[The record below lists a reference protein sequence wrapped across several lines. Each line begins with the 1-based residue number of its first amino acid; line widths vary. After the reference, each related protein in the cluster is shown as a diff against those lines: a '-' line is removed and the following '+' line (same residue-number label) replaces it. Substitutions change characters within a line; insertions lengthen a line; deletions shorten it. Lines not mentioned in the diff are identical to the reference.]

1 MTSSSY
7 ASSSSIYRVKTF
19 TSPYIQGKDVTYSAL
34 YPKNVNNTQTLLPII
49 FYLHGGG
56 KDNTALKDLQTF
68 FERCWIEKTLQPCL
82 IVTPT
87 ATDTYYM
94 DYYDKSE
101 LWTTFLTVSEK
112 GSFRDEIKNEFKG
125 ILNLDFTRV
134 AVTGASMGGFG
145 SLRLALRAPNE
156 FIACVSQEPGI
167 PPAFTYHTIP
177 RWYSRPN
184 WDLFY
189 GTPIDTKY
197 FEEYNPATLARD
209 NRKAILNSKLK
220 IMLEVGMED
229 ELGNMFGTEFIH
241 RVLFDNGIKHEYAVR
256 LHAQH
261 IPVTTD
267 RLIQCYNFIA
277 DSFKLNKRKLMPNS
291 INMIPIDKVP
301 EERRVGFHANELF
314 GEIVRGSKL

>member
-1 MTSSSY
+1 M
-7 ASSSSIYRVKTF
+7 
-19 TSPYIQGKDVTYSAL
+19 
-34 YPKNVNNTQTLLPII
+34 
-49 FYLHGGG
+49 
-56 KDNTALKDLQTF
+56 
-68 FERCWIEKTLQPCL
+68 
-82 IVTPT
+82 
-87 ATDTYYM
+87 
-94 DYYDKSE
+94 
-101 LWTTFLTVSEK
+101 
-112 GSFRDEIKNEFKG
+112 
-125 ILNLDFTRV
+125 
-134 AVTGASMGGFG
+134 
-145 SLRLALRAPNE
+145 
-156 FIACVSQEPGI
+156 VSQEPGI

-184 WDLFY
+184 WDVFY

-277 DSFKLNKRKLMPNS
+277 DSFKLNERKLMPNS